1 MTTLTATKAK
11 AQFLSLLRKTNDL
24 HETYAITHNGQPY
37 AVIMSNDEYEGLLET
52 MEILKDKAF
61 SKRLLKSI
69 KDADEGKTISFEKAT
84 GRPQRR

>member
-11 AQFLSLLRKTNDL
+11 AQFLSILRKTNDL

-52 MEILKDKAF
+52 LEMLKDKVL

-69 KDADEGKTISFEKAT
+69 KDADEGKTISFEKAIV
-84 GRPQRR
+84 RPQRK

>member
-1 MTTLTATKAK
+1 MITLTAAKAK

-24 HETYAITHNGQPY
+24 HETFAITHNGQPY

-52 MEILKDKAF
+52 MEILKDKALA
-61 SKRLLKSI
+61 KRLLKSI
-69 KDADEGKTISFEKAT
+69 KDADEGKTISFEKAI

>member
-24 HETYAITHNGQPY
+24 HETFAITHNGQPY

-52 MEILKDKAF
+52 MEILQDKVLT
-61 SKRLLKSI
+61 RNLLKAI
-69 KDADEGKTISFEKAT
+69 KRADQGQTISFEKAI
-84 GRPQRR
+84 GRKQRR